1 MGKPNNNKNRF
12 QDLKET
18 IELKNAEIDEL
29 NMELANKDKEINK
42 YKNYITKLR
51 YEIKTLD
58 LKLDGEINNEKAKIK
73 ELDDLQEKIKEK
85 QEIITDKQ
93 DQIKYLR
100 TLIDD
105 YKNQVKNNT
114 ENLEIQL
121 RKISKTYEGL
131 LSQKDLIIEKQD
143 DNIKSL
149 LKSKEEIVK
158 SNKTNIISLKLQN
171 DKYRELIEKYEE
183 KFD

>member
-171 DKYRELIEKYEE
+171 DKYRELIEKYGE